1 MPAFPVSG
9 KQIARFSK
17 RAAHLIFP
25 IVRKGSLKREKSQ
38 SKIDQDFRRNRKTS
52 EMGVIV
58 IIKLE
63 DLDKKISYL
72 HPKEGTNRDSS
83 IQRN

>member
-1 MPAFPVSG
+1 
-9 KQIARFSK
+9 
-17 RAAHLIFP
+17 
-25 IVRKGSLKREKSQ
+25 
-38 SKIDQDFRRNRKTS
+38 
-52 EMGVIV
+52 MGVIV

-63 DLDKKISYL
+63 DLNKKISYL